1 MRVAAKMLLAAA
13 ALVIWPAMGEAAI
26 WRVELDGSGDFESIQ
41 DAVDAAEPGDTILV
55 GPGRF
60 DEFRLTPINNFSA
73 VIYVYKSGLTV
84 QGAGVGETIIGTGLV
99 DWYRPPII
107 GDANG
112 VDSFTL
118 QDVRVTG
125 GYECI
130 YYGGHGLTVERC
142 ELGNSTGGMSLFS
155 SNNFTVRDSRFLDVS
170 SIGIISFGH
179 GASNG
184 LIERCEFVGM
194 IQAIVVQRTSNVR
207 IADCVMTE
215 VDQAIQ
221 YDGSN
226 AGEISRCRATGI
238 PGWGYG
244 VGVGVIAGSQVTM
257 IDCEIDWSMTNAA
270 ALTVRA
276 QGVLSGHGNILRGGG
291 GPHTI
296 RVIGPQAFQ
305 GFHGNE
311 IYPSVSY
318 SVVALYSVGSL
329 IPPVHL
335 DMTGNYWGTDDA
347 EQIAA
352 WIEDYHDHPD
362 HVHYRMI
369 VDYIPFEASSVGTV
383 PASLSEVKDRFR

>member
-1 MRVAAKMLLAAA
+1 MRDAAKMLLAAA
-13 ALVIWPAMGEAAI
+13 ALAMWPSVVEGAI
-26 WRVELDGSGDFESIQ
+26 WRVELDGSGDFTSIQ

-84 QGAGVGETIIGTGLV
+84 QGAGVDETIIGTGLV
-99 DWYRPPII
+99 DWYRRPVI
-107 GDANG
+107 GHSSIS
-112 VDSFTL
+112 SFTL
-118 QDVRVTG
+118 RDARVTG
-125 GYECI
+125 GYDCI
-130 YYGGHGLTVERC
+130 YYSGDGLTVERC

-184 LIERCEFVGM
+184 LIEDCEFVGM
-194 IQAIVVQRTSNVR
+194 IQAIVIQRTSNVR

-221 YDGSN
+221 YDGST

-238 PGWGYG
+238 PSWAYG
-244 VGVGVIAGSQVTM
+244 VGMLVVAGSQVTM
-257 IDCEIDWSMTNAA
+257 TDCEIDWSMTATG
-270 ALTVRA
+270 ALSVRS
-276 QGVLSGHGNILRGGG
+276 QGVVSGHGNILRGGRIT
-291 GPHTI
+291 TI
-296 RVIGPQAFQ
+296 RVNGPNTFH

-311 IYPSVSY
+311 IYPADPLSVLATY
-318 SVVALYSVGSL
+318 IPGSL

-335 DMTGNYWGTDDA
+335 DLTGNYWGTDDA

-352 WIEDYHDHPD
+352 WIEDYHDYPD
-362 HVHYRMI
+362 SHDYRMI